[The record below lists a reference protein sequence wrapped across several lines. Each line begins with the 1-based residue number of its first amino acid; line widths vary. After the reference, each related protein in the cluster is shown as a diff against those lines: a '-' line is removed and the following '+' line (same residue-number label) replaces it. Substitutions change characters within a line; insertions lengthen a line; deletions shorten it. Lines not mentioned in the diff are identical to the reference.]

1 MTNLPRS
8 LHMSSADAA
17 WLRMDG
23 PANPMVINSL
33 IRFEDPLDFG
43 RLSEVLQRRLV
54 AAHPKFAMLV
64 RPGRLPL
71 VGSVP
76 AIGPLPAVGL
86 RWERDP
92 RFAIGRHLHRRAL
105 PRPHDEAALRA
116 LVGDLVSSPLPE
128 DRPPWQAYLIEC
140 ADGDT
145 ALLTRMHHCIADG
158 IALAQVLLSLTD
170 GLGET
175 GQAIDALSQPAERL
189 ASGAPLDGAA
199 AGAGGRLGAAAGAA
213 RAMSALVQES
223 VERLLHPRRLLDLAR
238 GGARDV
244 EVLARLLAH
253 PADPVG
259 ALKQPLAGERRGGW
273 SRPIALEEVKA
284 IAHRGGAT
292 VNDVLL
298 TAVTGAIRSH
308 LRSVGAAFPP
318 RMTAIVP
325 INLRPPDEPLPPELG
340 NRFGLVFL
348 DLPLSERRRSRRL
361 ETVKARMDTI
371 KRSPEAPVSYAVLQG
386 VGLAPAEVESRV
398 VTLFSAKGTAVVTN
412 VPGPREPRL
421 LAGAVVRDL
430 AIWAPASGS
439 VGMSVSLFSYRGQ
452 VTVGLLADTAVLS
465 DPHAVAE
472 RVARELDALAHR
484 RRADVE
490 TSSGSRAT

>member
-1 MTNLPRS
+1 MTLASS

-33 IRFEDPLDFG
+33 IRFEGPLDVG
-43 RLSEVLQRRLV
+43 RLSQVLQRRLV

-64 RPGRLPL
+64 HAGRLPL
-71 VGSVP
+71 VGSLPSV
-76 AIGPLPAVGL
+76 GPLPAVGP

-92 RFAIGRHLHRRAL
+92 RFALGRHLHRRAL
-105 PRPHDEAALRA
+105 PRPRDEAALRA
-116 LVGDLVSSPLPE
+116 LVGDLVSSPLPD

-140 ADGDT
+140 ADSEDT
-145 ALLTRMHHCIADG
+145 ALLVRMHHCIADG

-170 GLGET
+170 GLGE
-175 GQAIDALSQPAERL
+175 DER
-189 ASGAPLDGAA
+189 SGAPQVAARSEDRSPHGVA
-199 AGAGGRLGAAAGAA
+199 AGAV
-213 RAMSALVQES
+213 RATSALLHES
-223 VERLLHPRRLLDLAR
+223 LERLLHPRRLLALAR

-244 EVLARLLAH
+244 EVLAKLLAH
-253 PADPVG
+253 PADPAG
-259 ALKQPLAGERRGGW
+259 ALKRPLTGMRRVGW

-284 IAHRGGAT
+284 IAHHSGAT

-298 TAVTGAIRSH
+298 AAVTGGIRGH
-308 LRSVGAAFPP
+308 LRDGGVAAPR

-325 INLRPPDEPLPPELG
+325 VNLRPPGAPLPPELG

-348 DLPLSERRRSRRL
+348 DLPLSERAPSRRL
-361 ETVKARMDTI
+361 TIVKERMDAI

-386 VGLAPAEVESRV
+386 MGLAPAEVESRAV
-398 VTLFSAKGTAVVTN
+398 ALFSAKGTAVVTN

-421 LAGAVVRDL
+421 LAGTTVRDL

-439 VGMSVSLFSYRGQ
+439 VGMSVSLFSYRGK

-472 RVARELDALAHR
+472 RVASEIDALAPARGVRGH
-484 RRADVE
+484 E
-490 TSSGSRAT
+490 TPGGRQVA